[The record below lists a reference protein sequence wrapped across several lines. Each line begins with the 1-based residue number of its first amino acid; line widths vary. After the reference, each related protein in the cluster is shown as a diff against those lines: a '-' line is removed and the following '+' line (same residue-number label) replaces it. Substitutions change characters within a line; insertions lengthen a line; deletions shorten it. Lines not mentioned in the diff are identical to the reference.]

1 MDGQDLIWR
10 RRKDGPGSLKAVKDR
25 AQAAFL
31 IEALAEDRPDD
42 LAEAYQDAAARG
54 PRWRERLAATL
65 QRMPATRALL
75 EQAGAIQESLL
86 ALNLVLRGDGNTG
99 YRTFLISIEG
109 GSASF
114 RPLTPEEEPL

>member
-1 MDGQDLIWR
+1 VNPGAVYTLERGREVLGTLTVTDAGLFAVDATFDPTPAFDPYRVLFDEDARYAHLI
-10 RRKDGPGSLKAVKDR
+10 VH
-25 AQAAFL
+25 
-31 IEALAEDRPDD
+31 DD
-42 LAEAYQDAAARG
+42 D
-54 PRWRERLAATL
+54 P
-65 QRMPATRALL
+65 ALL